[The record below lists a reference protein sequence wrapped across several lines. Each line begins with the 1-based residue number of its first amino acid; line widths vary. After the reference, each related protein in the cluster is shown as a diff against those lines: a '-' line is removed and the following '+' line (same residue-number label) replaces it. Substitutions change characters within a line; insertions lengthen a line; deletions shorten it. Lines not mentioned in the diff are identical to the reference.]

1 MTGTLSLRGGSVAR
15 DNEAW
20 RAPKR
25 QWHWALMLAT
35 LFAAEACNHGDAK
48 TMVGSTD
55 DRGLTRL
62 SDVSATEWER
72 LAHRRIFF
80 GHQSVGGNLIDG
92 VQRVLAENPQ
102 IGLRVVEAA
111 NPADVQGP
119 ALVHAKIGRNTDP
132 ASKNAAF
139 VAALGSADAPDI
151 ALYKFCYLDVGAAT
165 DPDSLFAEYV
175 RTVDR
180 AKAAYPAL
188 TVVHVTLP
196 LTTGTPAGPFKALVK
211 RVLGRSPSLE
221 AENNVKRG
229 HYNDLLRARYAGRAP
244 IFDLARIESTRP
256 DGSRAY
262 IMRGADTIYTLA
274 PELTT
279 DGGHLNPLAQRL
291 AAEQFLVLLARL

>member
-1 MTGTLSLRGGSVAR
+1 LVRR
-15 DNEAW
+15 RN
-20 RAPKR
+20 
-25 QWHWALMLAT
+25 
-35 LFAAEACNHGDAK
+35 
-48 TMVGSTD
+48 
-55 DRGLTRL
+55 
-62 SDVSATEWER
+62 VSATEWER

-102 IGLRVVEAA
+102 IRLRVVEAA

-119 ALVHAKIGRNTDP
+119 ALIHAPIGHNYDP

-139 VAALGSADAPDI
+139 LAALDSRVGPEI
-151 ALYKFCYLDVGAAT
+151 ALYKFCYVDVGAET
-165 DPDSLFAEYV
+165 DPDSLFAEYT

-180 AKAAYPAL
+180 AKATHPAL

-196 LTTGTPAGPFKALVK
+196 LTTGMPAGPFKALVK

-221 AENNVKRG
+221 AENNVKRNR
-229 HYNDLLRARYAGRAP
+229 YNALLRERYTGRAP

-262 IMRGADTIYTLA
+262 FMRGADTIYTLA